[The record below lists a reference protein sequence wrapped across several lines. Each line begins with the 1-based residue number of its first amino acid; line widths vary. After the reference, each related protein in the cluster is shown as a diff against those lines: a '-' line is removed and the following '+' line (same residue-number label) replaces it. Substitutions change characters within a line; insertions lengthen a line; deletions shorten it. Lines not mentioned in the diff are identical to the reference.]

1 MTTFKIDFDF
11 TSADQKAI
19 LEELQAQG
27 YTLLG
32 YKGATGPNQVTS
44 GVPTWFALP
53 FAALFGQVEID
64 YTPEYKVYVSEQ
76 TTIDQNTTIQMAAS
90 SSPTALGN
98 ALTFNPDG
106 SFTAGGVQN
115 VTPASLGLFNNSA
128 DKVTVGLAGLVNLP
142 GGGQAYQPFCA
153 FTLNASGSIVMTPL
167 DNILLVASQR
177 DLQSGNVQATV
188 SAPGCSFTFT
198 NSTIEYDLQMVD
210 NTFAITNQQNKAPV
224 IPVSSGSTISTI
236 VNSTG
241 A

>member
-11 TSADQKAI
+11 TSADQKTI

-32 YKGATGPNQVTS
+32 YKGATGANQVTS
-44 GVPTWFALP
+44 GVPTWFSLP
-53 FAALFGQVEID
+53 FTALFGQVEID
-64 YTPEYKVYVSEQ
+64 YTPKYKVYVSTQ
-76 TTIDQNTTIQMAAS
+76 TTIDQNTVIQMAAS
-90 SSPTALGN
+90 SSPTELGS
-98 ALTFNPDG
+98 ALTFDRDG
-106 SFTAGGVQN
+106 SFVAGGVDN
-115 VTPASLGLFNNSA
+115 VPPASLGLFNNSM

-142 GGGQAYQPFCA
+142 GGAQAYQPFCA
-153 FTLNASGSIVMTPL
+153 FTLNASGAIIMTPL

-210 NTFAITNQQNKAPV
+210 KTFAITNQPNKAPV
-224 IPVSSGSTISTI
+224 IPVSSGATISTI